1 MNATSQYP
9 LKIWDGLTPNPQRS
23 DRDLQLVP
31 NHNDWDQVVVEVIA
45 TQQRVEQ
52 LSLTLIQLGRLTP
65 LDIESIAGETLY
77 TGQPVYVN
85 QSNAR
90 LYRARAAFEVTSR
103 VCGFCKT
110 DVTLGDSVGIAPA
123 GRMELSDWSIPLGG
137 TSLLIPGATYYLGG
151 VSGQITV
158 NYPAIGF
165 TMQVGVA
172 VTTTIL
178 DIDIK
183 TRVRL

>member
-9 LKIWDGLTPNPQRS
+9 LKIWNGLTPNPRRS

-52 LSLTLIQLGRLTP
+52 LSLTIIQLGRLTP

-77 TGQPVYVN
+77 IGQPVYVN
-85 QSNAR
+85 QANAR
-90 LYRARAAFEVTSR
+90 LFRARAAFEVTSR
-103 VCGFCKT
+103 VCGFCKA
-110 DVTLGDSVGIAPA
+110 DVTLGSVIGIVSA
-123 GRMELSDWSIPLGG
+123 GRLELSDWSIPLGG
-137 TSLLIPGATYYLGG
+137 TGLLIPGAIYYLDG
-151 VSGQITV
+151 VSGQISV
-158 NYPAIGF
+158 NPPATGF
-165 TMQVGVA
+165 TIQVGIA

-183 TRVRL
+183 TRLRL

>member
-1 MNATSQYP
+1 MNTSSQYP
-9 LKIWDGLTPNPQRS
+9 IKIWDGLTPNPQRD

-31 NHNDWDQVVVEVIA
+31 NHNDWDQVVSEVIA

-52 LSLTLIQLGRLTP
+52 LARTLIQLSRITP

-90 LYRARAAFEVTSR
+90 LYRARAAFEVSSR

-110 DVTLGDSVGIAPA
+110 DVTLGNSVGIAPA
-123 GRMELSDWSIPLGG
+123 GRLELSDWSIPLGG
-137 TSLLIPGATYYLGG
+137 TSLLTPGAIYYLAG
-151 VSGQITV
+151 VNGQIIV
-158 NYPAIGF
+158 IPPATGF
-165 TMQVGVA
+165 TIQVGVA